1 MCEKLN
7 AFPAKR
13 GLECAFLEMKKYM
26 GAGLPKGKAKS

>member
-13 GLECAFLEMKKYM
+13 GLERAFFEMKKYM
-26 GAGLPKGKAKS
+26 EVRLSKGKVKS